1 MFPWGEANVSAAA
14 SLTLLDCPRGRERG
28 QEGGRESKVLPVSCP
43 VLGGDSVGFV
53 FFFVFYKNK
62 DERTYL
68 EKMLGNQEFRCLLTP
83 GSCSA
88 C

>member
-53 FFFVFYKNK
+53 FFLFFTKI
-62 DERTYL
+62 
-68 EKMLGNQEFRCLLTP
+68 KMKELIWKRCWGIKSLD
-83 GSCSA
+83 A
-88 C
+88 Y